1 LSTQI
6 EHLENHTARLTVEVT
21 PERVDKHMR
30 DAARRISREVNIP
43 GFRKGKAPYNVILQR
58 VGAQN
63 LLSEALDTLGNEVF
77 REALDEAKIEP
88 YAPGSLENV
97 ETEPSMKLTFVVPKQ
112 PEVDLAAYRD
122 IRLPFEAPEVEDSA
136 VTDAMK
142 ALQEQRALVETVQRP
157 AQMGDQVKLHI
168 KGERI
173 HPADETPHDA
183 AESSAGEEHAEHDHE
198 HDHEEHEEHGHTDEF
213 IDDELTIV
221 LTEDKDEEEIV
232 PGFSAEIVG
241 LNAEGKKSFSIS
253 FPDDYED
260 KRLARHSFN
269 FEVEAKEVQSRTLPA
284 LNDDFAKQAT
294 NDEVD
299 NLLDLRIRMRKNL
312 QDMATR
318 EAESKYIDQVL
329 DKVVEQATV
338 KFPDEM
344 ADEYVD
350 DIIQNLDRSLRER
363 GLSLDDYKRIENKT
377 DEALRADYRDTAIKR
392 LKNTLVLGKVV
403 EQERL
408 SVSDADVE
416 EQIDKMSQQFGE
428 QAQVFRKMLARA
440 ENRRSIAVDLIT
452 SKALRRLLEIGKGEN
467 PEIAAPSVEAVQT
480 EPETPAATASASD
493 SLAESTEVKSEVA
506 EASVETSEALSSG
519 ETSQETPAP
528 TANAE

>member
-77 REALDEAKIEP
+77 REALEEAKIEP

-97 ETEPSMKLTFVVPKQ
+97 ETEPNMKLTFVVPKQ
-112 PEVDLAAYRD
+112 PEVDLAGYRD
-122 IRLPFEAPEVEDSA
+122 IRLPFEAPEIEDSA

-157 AQMGDQVKLHI
+157 AHMGDQVKLHI

-173 HPADETPHDA
+173 HPADEMLHDSA
-183 AESSAGEEHAEHDHE
+183 SPADSAEGEENAEHDHD
-198 HDHEEHEEHGHTDEF
+198 HDEHEEHKEHGHTDKF

-221 LTEDKDEEEIV
+221 LTEDKDEEEII

-241 LNAEGKKSFSIS
+241 LLALEKKSFSIS

-260 KRLARHSFN
+260 KRLARHTFN
-269 FEVEAKEVQSRTLPA
+269 FEVEVKEVQSRTLPA

-294 NDEVD
+294 NNEVD

-338 KFPDEM
+338 KFPEEM

-403 EQERL
+403 ENERL

-467 PEIAAPSVEAVQT
+467 PEIGAPIVETVQS
-480 EPETPAATASASD
+480 EQETPAPATASAT
-493 SLAESTEVKSEVA
+493 ESTSKSGEVSAEVKSEVA
-506 EASVETSEALSSG
+506 EASG
-519 ETSQETPAP
+519 ETQQETPA
-528 TANAE
+528 AE

>member
-1 LSTQI
+1 MSTQI

-97 ETEPSMKLTFVVPKQ
+97 ETEPGMKLTFVVPKQ
-112 PEVDLAAYRD
+112 PEVDLAGYRD

-136 VTDAMK
+136 VNDAMK

-157 AQMGDQVKLHI
+157 AQLGDQVKLHI
-168 KGERI
+168 KGERV
-173 HPADETPHDA
+173 HPADEMPEA
-183 AESSAGEEHAEHDHE
+183 SGESVEGEEHAEHD
-198 HDHEEHEEHGHTDEF
+198 HEEHGHTDEF
-213 IDDELTIV
+213 IDEELSIR
-221 LTEDKDEEEIV
+221 LTENKDEEEII
-232 PGFSAEIVG
+232 PGFSANIVG
-241 LNAEGKKSFSIS
+241 LLALEKKSFSIS

-260 KRLARHSFN
+260 KRLARHTFN
-269 FEVEAKEVQSRTLPA
+269 FEVEGKEVQSRTLPT

-294 NDEVD
+294 NNEVD
-299 NLLDLRIRMRKNL
+299 NLLDLRIQMRKNL
-312 QDMATR
+312 QDAATR

-338 KFPDEM
+338 KFPEEM

-377 DEALRADYRDTAIKR
+377 DDALRADYRDTAIKR

-403 EQERL
+403 ENEHL
-408 SVSDADVE
+408 SVNDADVE

-467 PEIAAPSVEAVQT
+467 PEIVVPSAQGAESAQ
-480 EPETPAATASASD
+480 ETPAPA
-493 SLAESTEVKSEVA
+493 AESVAEATEVKSEVP
-506 EASVETSEALSSG
+506 EASVETSEATSSG
-519 ETSQETPAP
+519 ETSPETSAPA
-528 TANAE
+528 ANAE